1 MSKTKVFQ
9 VGTGKM
15 ARYTMRYVFEKGGEV
30 VGAADINPNVIGK
43 DIGEI
48 MNSEDK
54 GVKVTS
60 VEKAEEIMKHL
71 DKNIKNVII
80 N

>member
-1 MSKTKVFQ
+1 MNKTKVFQ

-48 MNSEDK
+48 IGAENK
-54 GVKVTS
+54 GVKVTD
-60 VEKAEEIMKHL
+60 VKELEK
-71 DKNIKNVII
+71 N
-80 N
+80 